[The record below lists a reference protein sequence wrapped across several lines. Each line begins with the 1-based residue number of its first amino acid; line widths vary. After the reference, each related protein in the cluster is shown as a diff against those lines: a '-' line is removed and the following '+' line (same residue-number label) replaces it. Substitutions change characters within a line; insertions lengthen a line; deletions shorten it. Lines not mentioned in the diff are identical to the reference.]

1 MVMGRTAR
9 AAIVMSK
16 SQCGVTLDKFELGF
30 LNLIVQ
36 CNVELVSDVFSSSE
50 ICLASIGQW

>member
-1 MVMGRTAR
+1 MVMRRIVR
-9 AAIVMSK
+9 AAIGMSK
-16 SQCGVTLDKFELGF
+16 TQCGVTLDKFELGF